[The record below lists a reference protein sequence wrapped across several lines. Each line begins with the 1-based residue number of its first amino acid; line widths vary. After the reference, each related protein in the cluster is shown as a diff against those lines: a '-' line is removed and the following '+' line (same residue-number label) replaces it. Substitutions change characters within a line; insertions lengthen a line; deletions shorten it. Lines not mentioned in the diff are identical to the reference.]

1 MVYSMQAIASSVV
14 SISLRI
20 ESLVTRRSAG
30 GGMLTLVV
38 WTVLTSLPDGLVIQ
52 PMNRIKSRSIGRVG
66 IMALIQERIRGL
78 MRSPA
83 EVMKNRS
90 GTDQSTG
97 LHPNVGGVCRSLR
110 SVQVSANP
118 LEQEHRRNLLVF
130 VMTNGVDD
138 GPSNPAILRFTDL
151 EGSAVSPG
159 IVSHET
165 MRALGFWSGIQT
177 IERSSFQLRGSMAR
191 TSMGHPFRAFR
202 PYSSLYVTLSS
213 FLPCCQAH
221 LQMFF
226 ALLVRLHKI
235 IFRATRW
242 LDMES
247 ASGSSLD
254 DWHILYQSEL
264 LVYFVSF

>member
-1 MVYSMQAIASSVV
+1 MIQGLTLLGRKSLLNTFSCLCSSARRRLPSGGAWLVYSMQAIASSVV

-20 ESLVTRRSAG
+20 LSLVTLLIAG
-30 GGMLTLVV
+30 GGVLALVV
-38 WTVLTSLPDGLVIQ
+38 VVALTSLAVGRVIQ

-66 IMALIQERIRGL
+66 IIALIQERINGL
-78 MRSPA
+78 IRSTA
-83 EVMKNRS
+83 DGIRNRS
-90 GTDQSTG
+90 GTIQSTG
-97 LHPNVGGVCRSLR
+97 LHPKVGGFCRSDLL
-110 SVQVSANP
+110 VHVSANP
-118 LEQEHRRNLLVF
+118 AEQLHRRNRAVF

-138 GPSNPAILRFTDL
+138 GPSNPAILRFSDNTDL
-151 EGSAVSPG
+151 EG
-159 IVSHET
+159 IVSRET

-226 ALLVRLHKI
+226 ALLVRLH
-235 IFRATRW
+235 
-242 LDMES
+242 
-247 ASGSSLD
+247 
-254 DWHILYQSEL
+254 
-264 LVYFVSF
+264 